1 MRLKAFRIN
10 HYRSINAEIKLDT
23 LKGLSIVGPNNCG
36 KTNILKAIKTFFSAK
51 DDDDA
56 YSYKRDIPFGS
67 KAGQSSF
74 VATFE
79 FDENDPLKESFDEIF
94 EMVEITSQDLNEVNL
109 YLTFSSKGNPS
120 YGFFKGVKRKEGI
133 KSNAYTYIERKLV
146 EKLLSSF
153 ECVYVPSAKSVEQLY
168 NTLVIPYL
176 RKVASEKLSNSLS
189 VLKSGLKEISESVDT
204 ELNSC
209 GISGYTTDFKVP
221 ENQLEK
227 IISGFDFTITDT
239 EETDIF
245 NKGMGIQ
252 CTALFSTFSWISKKK
267 KEEQKELIW
276 LIEEPES
283 FLHPELTRSCNQI
296 LDNLKDHAYV
306 VITTHSLS
314 FVHQDTK
321 KVIGVE
327 KIEGKTNAIK
337 YKTYPEAT
345 KKIRDSLGIKFS
357 DYFNLDK
364 YNIFVEGPTDKEY
377 FTWFLESTANDHRLG
392 SQWPELRKA
401 KFEDFGGV
409 KFLTGFLRAN
419 YQFIE
424 KEAICISVFDGD
436 KEGNDERQIIQSY
449 IRGKL
454 QLSFEPNREFVSIRS
469 GFSIE
474 GLFCDEWIS
483 ELYEQ
488 SPSWFENYSV
498 DAAGTVEPFK
508 ITDSKKRQFLNYM
521 CSHEKDNDYIWA
533 KHWIPVCNVLEAAI
547 ASKL

>member
-1 MRLKAFRIN
+1 M
-10 HYRSINAEIKLDT
+10 
-23 LKGLSIVGPNNCG
+23 
-36 KTNILKAIKTFFSAK
+36 
-51 DDDDA
+51 
-56 YSYKRDIPFGS
+56 
-67 KAGQSSF
+67 
-74 VATFE
+74 
-79 FDENDPLKESFDEIF
+79 
-94 EMVEITSQDLNEVNL
+94 
-109 YLTFSSKGNPS
+109 
-120 YGFFKGVKRKEGI
+120 
-133 KSNAYTYIERKLV
+133 
-146 EKLLSSF
+146 
-153 ECVYVPSAKSVEQLY
+153 
-168 NTLVIPYL
+168 
-176 RKVASEKLSNSLS
+176 ASEKLSNSLS

-337 YKTYPEAT
+337 YKSYPEAT

-498 DAAGTVEPFK
+498 DAAGAVEPFK